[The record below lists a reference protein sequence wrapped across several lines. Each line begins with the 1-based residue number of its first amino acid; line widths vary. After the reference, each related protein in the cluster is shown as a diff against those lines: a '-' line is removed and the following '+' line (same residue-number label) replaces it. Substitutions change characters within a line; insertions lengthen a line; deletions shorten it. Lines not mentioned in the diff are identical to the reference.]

1 MLILIDKNN
10 KHRCNGELALHVLD
24 MIESTIQAAKTS
36 IPKAMRTTCER
47 PKNFSEN
54 EITQLMK

>member
-1 MLILIDKNN
+1 MIDSIDKNN

-36 IPKAMRTTCER
+36 IPKAMRTKCER
-47 PKNFSEN
+47 PRNFSEN
-54 EITQLMK
+54 AIAKLMK